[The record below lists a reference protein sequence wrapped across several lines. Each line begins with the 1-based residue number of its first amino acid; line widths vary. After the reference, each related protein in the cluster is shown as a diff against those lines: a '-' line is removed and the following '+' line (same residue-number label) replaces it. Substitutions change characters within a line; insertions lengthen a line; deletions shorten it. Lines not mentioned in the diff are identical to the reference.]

1 MNGNGKPMMKIGNLR
16 GDSDMSAAFI
26 RILLQQLNCHN
37 EERFIRRL
45 VVETAPDVQCRLYGF
60 FKLMACAWAGQM
72 DLSREDAAL
81 IEDCKKICDVM
92 GWQPVSLL

>member
-1 MNGNGKPMMKIGNLR
+1 MNVNSKPMMRGGNSR
-16 GDSDMSAAFI
+16 QDPDMTTTFI

-37 EERFIRRL
+37 EEKFIRRL
-45 VVETAPDVQCRLYGF
+45 VVETAPDVQVRFYDF
-60 FKLMACAWAGQM
+60 FKLMVCGWAGQT

-92 GWQPVSLL
+92 GWWPTTWL